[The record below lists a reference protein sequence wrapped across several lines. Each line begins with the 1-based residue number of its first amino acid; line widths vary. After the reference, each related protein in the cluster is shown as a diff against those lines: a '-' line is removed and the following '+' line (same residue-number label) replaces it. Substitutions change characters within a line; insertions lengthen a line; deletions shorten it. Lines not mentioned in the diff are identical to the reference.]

1 VITGFNTDIEYD
13 DTTYHVQT
21 EDKGLETPLILSLVY
36 DGGTILAS
44 KRSRYE
50 DLIEIGFDEKVLAER
65 LQKQHNLICAAIRG
79 GRIEDLKR
87 MTMKASN
94 SNDKKLVIE
103 KPEKPIEKPSNTS
116 TEKPIE
122 KPAEHL
128 DEIDSKLIPQITS
141 EQGNSQRL
149 LDTKRKLRIFI
160 EEQGKP
166 NVAHEK
172 TRDSA
177 TETIGIELPKIL
189 LGQSIALPEFPPKIE
204 QPDLAWHEEVP
215 VVEEMYV
222 DKIEIVEEL
231 EEVEAI
237 LPAEAVE
244 IITEIIHSA
253 VTPPTGLSIELL
265 NENSFKGGE
274 RKTFSILVSNGE
286 PVEKAIVLVKIL
298 GSSFR
303 PVIFHAKTDNN
314 GIAIVHAQLPHFKT
328 GRAAILFKATAGG
341 EDVELRRSISQG

>member
-50 DLIEIGFDEKVLAER
+50 DLIEIGFDEKILADR

-94 SNDKKLVIE
+94 SSDKKLTV
-103 KPEKPIEKPSNTS
+103 EKPIEKPFDSLI
-116 TEKPIE
+116 EKPIE
-122 KPAEHL
+122 KPIE
-128 DEIDSKLIPQITS
+128 KLEEVDRKSIPSITS
-141 EQGNSQRL
+141 GRGNSQRL

-166 NVAHEK
+166 KVESENS
-172 TRDSA
+172 RDSA
-177 TETIGIELPKIL
+177 FETAGIELPKIL
-189 LGQSIALPEFPPKIE
+189 LRESVAPQEFPPKID
-204 QPDLAWHEEVP
+204 QPDLAWQEPSP

-222 DKIEIVEEL
+222 DNIKIVEEV

>member
-50 DLIEIGFDEKVLAER
+50 DLIESGFDEKVLAER

-94 SNDKKLVIE
+94 SSEKKLAI
-103 KPEKPIEKPSNTS
+103 EKPIEKPSNNS

-122 KPAEHL
+122 KPSEQL
-128 DEIDSKLIPQITS
+128 EEIDSKLIPQITS
-141 EQGNSQRL
+141 GQGNSQRL

-160 EEQGKP
+160 EEQVKP
-166 NVAHEK
+166 KVVPENK
-172 TRDSA
+172 RDSA
-177 TETIGIELPKIL
+177 TEIIGIKLPKIL
-189 LGQSIALPEFPPKIE
+189 LGQSIALPEFPPKID
-204 QPDLAWHEEVP
+204 QPDLAWQEATP
-215 VVEEMYV
+215 IVEEMYV
-222 DKIEIVEEL
+222 DNIEIVEEI